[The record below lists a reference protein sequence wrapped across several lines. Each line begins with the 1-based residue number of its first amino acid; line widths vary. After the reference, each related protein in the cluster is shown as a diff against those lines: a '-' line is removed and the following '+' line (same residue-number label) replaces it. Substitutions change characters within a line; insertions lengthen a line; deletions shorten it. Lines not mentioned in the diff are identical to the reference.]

1 MIGFW
6 PVSSFG
12 AAATGPAGMP
22 FEETSPSL
30 APIGRYQIIR
40 EVGRGTMGIV
50 YEAFD
55 PKLER
60 TVALKTVQVMPDS
73 PESLEFEARFLREA
87 KAAGRLSHPNIVTV
101 YDAGEEHG
109 TAYIALEFLEGKSLR
124 EVIDRGTQ
132 FTVEEIAAYALQ
144 MAEGLDYAHHAGIV
158 HRDVK
163 PANIVISSRG
173 QIKISDFGVAQLPS
187 GDLTQA
193 GTILGTPKYMSPEQI
208 QGKRL
213 DGRSDLFSLGVIL
226 YELLTGKH
234 PFTGDGLAT
243 IMYKILHEQPVD
255 PALGNPDCPPG
266 MRQIIAR
273 CLAKDKE
280 ERYPKAADVAA
291 DLRQMAE
298 ILPDPALTAK
308 VFQGGEAPVAPDGEP
323 FQDGSPRPESS
334 QAHAGRNGVLIGAAV
349 VLLILL
355 AGLGVYWARWS
366 PPPDVTS
373 LPSSESVKQSQGQAL
388 PANPAQDNATVPDSR
403 EKEAPVPGKTAA
415 AKDKPGSDAKGKPK
429 KSFWQ
434 QQADCIKRGICEKPA
449 SPPPPP

>member
-1 MIGFW
+1 
-6 PVSSFG
+6 
-12 AAATGPAGMP
+12 MP
-22 FEETSPSL
+22 FEETPPSL
-30 APIGRYQIIR
+30 APLGRYQIIR

-60 TVALKTVQVMPDS
+60 TVALKTVHVMPDS
-73 PESLEFEARFLREA
+73 PESLEFEARFQREA

-101 YDAGEEHG
+101 YDAGEENR

-124 EVIDRGTQ
+124 EIIDSGARL
-132 FTVEEIAAYALQ
+132 TVEEITAYAIQ
-144 MAEGLDYAHHAGIV
+144 MAEGLDYAHRAGIV

-173 QIKISDFGVAQLPS
+173 QIKISDFGIAQLPS

-208 QGKRL
+208 RGERL

-226 YELLTGKH
+226 YELVTGKH
-234 PFTGDGLAT
+234 PFTGEGLAT

-255 PALGNPDCPPG
+255 PALENPGCPPG
-266 MRQIIAR
+266 IRQIIAC

-280 ERYPKAADVAA
+280 ERYSKAADVAA

-298 ILPDPALTAK
+298 IPPDPVLTAK
-308 VFQGGEAPVAPDGEP
+308 VFQGSEAPAAPNGEP
-323 FQDGSPRPESS
+323 FRDGLPSPESS
-334 QAHAGRNGVLIGAAV
+334 QTNAGIHRPKRNMVLIGAAAG
-349 VLLILL
+349 LLILL
-355 AGLGVYWARWS
+355 AGLGVYWASLS
-366 PPPDVTS
+366 PPPAVTP
-373 LPSSESVKQSQGQAL
+373 LPDSESVKQPQEQTP
-388 PANPAQDNATVPDSR
+388 PANPAQGNAAVPNRQEKDRPVPD
-403 EKEAPVPGKTAA
+403 KTATSKPA
-415 AKDKPGSDAKGKPK
+415 ATRDKPVSEAKSKPK

-434 QQADCIKRGICEKPA
+434 QQADCIKRGICEKPV
-449 SPPPPP
+449 SPPPSP